1 MWVLLIYSHPRIHFK
16 LSLYIMQNSCAVDIN
31 IYQEETSPEA
41 LNQLNE
47 QIDKKAIIR
56 NRINTFLNLYKA

>member
-1 MWVLLIYSHPRIHFK
+1 
-16 LSLYIMQNSCAVDIN
+16 MQNYHAVDTN
-31 IYQEETSPEA
+31 IYQEDNSPES

-47 QIDKKAIIR
+47 QLDKKAIIR